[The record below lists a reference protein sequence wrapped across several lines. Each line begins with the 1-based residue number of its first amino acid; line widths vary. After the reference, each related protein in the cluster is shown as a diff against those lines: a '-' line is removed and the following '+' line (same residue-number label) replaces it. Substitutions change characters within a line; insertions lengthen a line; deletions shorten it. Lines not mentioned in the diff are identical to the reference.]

1 MMARDLPCTEAPFP
15 EEADMK
21 ALACTLVVIVAMVW
35 PSSAAVAL
43 DITFDDVISV
53 GNPLVTMLDTHGY
66 RFTGSFRTIDAPG
79 AALAS
84 NGSAVYLGQEAFGPS
99 ITVTRA
105 DGRPFILYEFDAGGL
120 HVLPSP
126 GSPNA
131 QVAQVVGLRIGGG
144 LLSLTYELSSL
155 VSFAHFSVPSTWADL
170 QTVTFT
176 GLLFMAT
183 PGALALDDIG
193 VGEGPTAVAE
203 PGTLALAVITGLGA
217 CAVALRRHRSH
228 SFRRR

>member
-1 MMARDLPCTEAPFP
+1 
-15 EEADMK
+15 MK

-35 PSSAAVAL
+35 PSAAAVAL

-79 AALAS
+79 ATLAS
-84 NGSAVYLGQEAFGPS
+84 NGSAVYLGQEASGPG
-99 ITVTRA
+99 IIVTRS
-105 DGRPFILYEFDAGGL
+105 DGGPFILYEFAAAGL

-126 GSPNA
+126 GLPDA
-131 QVAQVVGLRIGGG
+131 QQVKVVGLRIGGG
-144 LLSLTYELSSL
+144 LLSMTYELSTL
-155 VSFAHFSVPSTWADL
+155 PSFVDFLVPSTWTDL

-176 GLLFMAT
+176 GLLFTAT
-183 PGALALDDIG
+183 PGALALNDVG
-193 VGEGPTAVAE
+193 VGEGPTSVPE
-203 PGTLALAVITGLGA
+203 PGTLALAVITALGA

-228 SFRRR
+228 SFRHR